1 MTQKMTTKSAWT
13 SPVAIFTLCL
23 FILCAALGSAS
34 AQAAPKSSWTCP
46 EGFAG
51 QKLNIYN
58 WTSYIAED
66 TVPNFEKLCG
76 VSVTYDTYPSEDD
89 LLARIRQGNP
99 GYDIIVPS
107 GVVTSPLIAEG
118 LLEPLDKSKIPNLAN
133 LNTSL
138 LDQSFDPGNMYT
150 LPYQWGTVGI
160 GYNKTKVGAEVTGWA
175 DLFAYDGPVAWLED
189 IRGMMGTALV
199 MLGLDPNTK
208 SPDEIAQA
216 RDYLIDKGN
225 NVVYIAQ
232 DDGQEVLARGE
243 ADMVIEYSG
252 DIFQIMDECGCD
264 DYAYVIPKEG
274 AYFWVDNIA
283 IPVGAP
289 NKALAEVFIDYLLDP
304 QVGADLSN
312 YTAYGSPNQAA
323 IDQGLIDPALLGDPA
338 IYPPAD
344 VEKRLYSIVND
355 PELEKLYNDAWDEV
369 KIYVGG

>member
-1 MTQKMTTKSAWT
+1 MT
-13 SPVAIFTLCL
+13 
-23 FILCAALGSAS
+23 
-34 AQAAPKSSWTCP
+34 
-46 EGFAG
+46 
-51 QKLNIYN
+51 Y
-58 WTSYIAED
+58 
-66 TVPNFEKLCG
+66 
-76 VSVTYDTYPSEDD
+76 
-89 LLARIRQGNP
+89 
-99 GYDIIVPS
+99 
-107 GVVTSPLIAEG
+107 PLIAEG
-118 LLEPLDKSKIPNLAN
+118 LLEPLDKDNIPNLAN
-133 LNTSL
+133 LNASL
-138 LDQSFDPGNMYT
+138 LDQPFDPGNQYT

-189 IRGMMGTALV
+189 VRGMMGTALV
-199 MLGLDPNTK
+199 MLGLDPNTTN
-208 SPDEIAQA
+208 PDEIAQA
-216 RDYLIDKGN
+216 RDYLIDHGN

-264 DYAYVIPKEG
+264 DYAYVIPAEG

-283 IPVGAP
+283 VPVGAP

-323 IDQGLIDPALLGDPA
+323 IDQGLIDPALLNDPA
-338 IYPPAD
+338 IYPPAE
-344 VEKRLYSIVND
+344 VEQRLYSIVND
-355 PELEKLYNDAWDEV
+355 PELERLYNDAWDEV